1 MKHKLI
7 RIAEFI
13 IIAAML
19 ACSLA
24 GCTDDPRIS
33 GSAPAGTAAGPAD
46 NQNGFV
52 PSELYSPFKEYS
64 GLYKLDGLLKKDFVY
79 LDSCLNGGRL
89 LVLRLNTVTDELWA
103 VLMDISDSS
112 IISEQSLGTQD
123 YSVSA
128 GAAGRD
134 GFYIL
139 FDTLKCLRIYD
150 RGLTQIAGADY
161 SSYGAEQIY
170 IHPSGDAYWYYD
182 TQNSRIV
189 RVPVNGDTPDYFPMD
204 VPGQSEQSFVS
215 VRSSLM
221 NGSYLLLSQ
230 YGDAQTLYLYDLKNK
245 SYTSSRFLIQDT
257 FICGSYLAF
266 SSDGKISYTDLAA
279 PGLSH
284 SFSLECGDPEITGQ
298 YEIDLNMTEKWFA
311 TAQYDEKRSV
321 LRIYDMQTGLPAAR
335 LAIEQNEPLSFSSIH
350 FAQDYAVITLFDG
363 EDAEIVLWDCFKEK
377 EIKGDPAQALSALG
391 QYDYPSMNAQL
402 KARISEK
409 GINVLYGEDA
419 GTEFPDYRAEIIT
432 DPKTIHKGL
441 AKLLETAEKF
451 PDGFFRDL
459 MSDEVT
465 GIDVYLCGAFTPVS
479 QQSGIDT
486 ASAFA
491 VIHNNR
497 QIIAM
502 NLDYLYSFEQTLAH
516 EFMHAAERRIQQLVF
531 EGGINDGFI
540 LWDSFLPDNYY
551 YANSYRAPDGTE
563 YDSSNRPEYTP
574 YDPDSFD
581 DPANIYFIDGYAT
594 TFAGEDMARI
604 FENLFIADEELP
616 SFFES
621 PNLRVKAEY
630 LCAVIRQSLPSVAA
644 VKTAVWERHIDIK
657 PVSWFMERYQPV
669 IMG

>member
-1 MKHKLI
+1 MKQKLI

-13 IIAAML
+13 IITFIL

-24 GCTDDPRIS
+24 GCADNPHIS
-33 GSAPAGTAAGPAD
+33 GSAPAETPTGPA
-46 NQNGFV
+46 NGQIGFD
-52 PSELYSPFKEYS
+52 PSKLYSQFKGYS
-64 GLYKLDGLLKKDFVY
+64 GVYRLDGLLKKDHTY

-89 LVLRLNTVTDELWA
+89 LVLRVNTVTDELSA
-103 VLMDISDSS
+103 VLMDIEDSS
-112 IISEQSLGTQD
+112 IICEKSLGTQD
-123 YSVSA
+123 HFVSA
-128 GAAGRD
+128 GAAGKD

-139 FDTLKCLRIYD
+139 FDSRKRLCIYD
-150 RGLTQIAGADY
+150 RELIQTASADY
-161 SSYGAEQIY
+161 TGGSTEQIY

-182 TQNSRIV
+182 DQNSRIT
-189 RVPVNGDTPDYFPMD
+189 RVPVDGGAPGYFPMD
-204 VPGQSEQSFVS
+204 VLNRSEQSYVT
-215 VRSSLM
+215 VRSAM
-221 NGSYLLLSQ
+221 MDDRYLLLSQ

-245 SYTSSRFLIQDT
+245 CCTHSQLLIPDT

-266 SSDGKISYTDLAA
+266 NTDGKISYTDLAS

-298 YEIDLNMTEKWFA
+298 YEVDLNMTEKWFA
-311 TAQYDEKRSV
+311 TAQYDQQRSV
-321 LRIYDMQTGLPAAR
+321 IRVYDMFTGLPAAR
-335 LAIEQNEPLSFSSIH
+335 LAIEQNEPISFSGIH
-350 FAQDYAVITLFDG
+350 FARNYAVIALFDG
-363 EDAEIVLWDCFKEK
+363 EASEIVLWDCFKGE
-377 EIKGDPAQALSALG
+377 EIKGDPAKAVSSLG
-391 QYDYPSMNAQL
+391 QYDYIAMNAQL
-402 KARISEK
+402 KAKISEK

-419 GTEFPDYRAEIIT
+419 DAEFPDYKAEIIT
-432 DPKTIHKGL
+432 DPKMIHKGL

-451 PDGFFRDL
+451 PNGFFDDL
-459 MSDEVT
+459 LSDEVN

-491 VIHNNR
+491 VIHNNK

-502 NLDYLYSFEQTLAH
+502 NLNYLYSFEQTLAH
-516 EFMHAAERRIQQLVF
+516 EFMHATERRIQQLVF
-531 EGGINDGFI
+531 EGRIEDGLI

-574 YDPDSFD
+574 YDPASFD
-581 DPANIYFIDGYAT
+581 DPANIYFVDGYAT
-594 TFAGEDMARI
+594 TFASEDMARI
-604 FENLFIADEELP
+604 FENLFIADDQLP

-630 LCAVIRQSLPSVAA
+630 LCAVIRQSLPSVAK

-657 PVSWFMERYQPV
+657 PVSWFEERYQPV